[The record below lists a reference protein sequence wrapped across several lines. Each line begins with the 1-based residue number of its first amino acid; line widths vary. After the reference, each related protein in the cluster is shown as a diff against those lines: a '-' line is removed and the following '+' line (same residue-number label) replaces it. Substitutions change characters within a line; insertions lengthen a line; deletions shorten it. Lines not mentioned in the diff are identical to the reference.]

1 MLPMLATLLSI
12 LPMSVP
18 PSMPMLA
25 GGYMDRQSV
34 HKSVFAPLP
43 AAAATRARTTL
54 SMSSNSASA
63 ASAALPDPTPA
74 TPFLSPPGPPGVT
87 AALLAAC
94 NSCSPLEGLL
104 ACKEGG
110 GGVVV
115 VRLQQPQ
122 EGRGGCPPGVLSW
135 RTEAVITE
143 ITDRSCG

>member
-1 MLPMLATLLSI
+1 MLPMPVTLLSI
-12 LPMSVP
+12 LPMPVT

-74 TPFLSPPGPPGVT
+74 TPFLRSPPGPPGVT

-94 NSCSPLEGLL
+94 SS
-104 ACKEGG
+104 
-110 GGVVV
+110 
-115 VRLQQPQ
+115 
-122 EGRGGCPPGVLSW
+122 
-135 RTEAVITE
+135 
-143 ITDRSCG
+143 